1 MKKTFKDKT
10 FLLAILTLVIPITLQ
25 NLISSSLNMVDNLM
39 IGRLGE
45 NSIAAVGLVNQYFF
59 IFMLCLTGI
68 NAGAGIFMSQFW
80 GKKDTSNI
88 RKMLGL
94 DMILSLMVSFLFF
107 IPAALF
113 SREIMK
119 IFTNDVE
126 VINLGIKYIRIISV
140 TFVLTSITQ
149 VYSTAL
155 RCIGIARLPM
165 FGSLIGVLTNAF
177 LNWVFIFG
185 HFGFPAMGVAGAAI
199 ATSIARTVEMVFI
212 VICAYKSNSVIPS
225 KIKNIIGFD
234 RQFVRMYFK
243 TSYSVIINELVWSI
257 GLSVYSI
264 IYAKIGIREVASMQ
278 IASTINNMFMVLSIG
293 LASAAA
299 IMIGNKIGAGEE
311 KLAIDYAIKLGIL
324 APIIGLITGMALFV
338 ASPAVVGLFK
348 INNDTLNNTITVLR
362 IMAFFAPL
370 RFFNVLMIVGVFRGG
385 GDTTYSMLVQL
396 GTIWCFAIPAGFIA
410 AVYFKLPLDK
420 VFFIISLEEVVKIFF
435 EANRLH
441 SRKWIRNVVE
451 SVDTLGAA
459 A

>member
-1 MKKTFKDKT
+1 MKKTFKDKR
-10 FLLAILTLVIPITLQ
+10 FFLAILTLVIPITLQ

-45 NSIAAVGLVNQYFF
+45 SSIAAVGLVNQYFF

-94 DMILSLMVSFLFF
+94 DMVLSLMVSFLFF
-107 IPAALF
+107 ITASIFP
-113 SREIMK
+113 SQIMK
-119 IFTNDVE
+119 IFTKDIE
-126 VINLGIKYIRIISV
+126 VISLGVKYIRIVSV

-149 VYSTAL
+149 AYSTTL

-165 FGSLIGVLTNAF
+165 FGSLIGVLINAF

-185 HFGFPAMGVAGAAI
+185 HLGFPAMGVAGAAI
-199 ATSIARTVEMVFI
+199 ATSIARIVEMVFI
-212 VICAYKSNSVIPS
+212 VICAYKSNSVIPR

-234 RQFVRMYFK
+234 RKFIRMYFK

-324 APIIGLITGMALFV
+324 APIIGLITGIALFV

-348 INNDTLNNTITVLR
+348 INKDTLNNTITVLR

-410 AVYFKLPLDK
+410 AVYFNLPLDK

-451 SVDTLGAA
+451 SVDTLNEAA
-459 A
+459 